1 MAKVETEISVNASP
15 EACYRI
21 ARDME
26 RYPDFMPNVD
36 RITVTESGDD
46 WTITE
51 WLCRLRGH
59 RVKWTERDDFDDDE
73 LTIRFDQVKGD
84 LKEFRGIWTFQPDN
98 GGCRI
103 RLVVNVSLGV
113 PMLSAAVDPI
123 VRKATR
129 DNCVSMLEAI
139 AHEAEAGSES

>member
-1 MAKVETEISVNASP
+1 MARVETEIAVDASP

-21 ARDME
+21 GKDMQ
-26 RYPDFMPNVD
+26 RYPDFMANVD
-36 RITVTESGDD
+36 RIIVMEEGDD

-51 WLCRLRGH
+51 WHCRLRG
-59 RVKWTERDDFDDDE
+59 RPVKWTERDDFDDEE
-73 LTIRFDQVKGD
+73 LTIRFDQLKGD
-84 LKEFRGIWTFQPDN
+84 LKEFRGIWTFEPDN

-113 PMLSAAVDPI
+113 PMLALAVDPI

-139 AHEAEAGSES
+139 AKEAEAGGEV